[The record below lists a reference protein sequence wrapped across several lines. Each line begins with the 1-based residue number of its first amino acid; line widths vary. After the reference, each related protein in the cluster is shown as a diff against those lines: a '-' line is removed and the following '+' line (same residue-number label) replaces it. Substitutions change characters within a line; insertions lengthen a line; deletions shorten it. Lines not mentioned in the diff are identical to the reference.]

1 MRKVREFHKPEVGGL
16 KKARRDDDSVGLGDI
31 PVVLEVEPDHPSTMD
46 SFFKEVEEVRE
57 MIDRINTNV
66 DNVKKKHC
74 EILSSSQPDEAVKQQ
89 LDDLMADI
97 KTTSIKMKT
106 KLKGLEEKTETDD
119 PENLSACQR
128 IKKTQQA
135 TLSRLFVETM
145 TEYNRIQTDYR
156 DRCKGR
162 IQRQLKIT
170 GRETTDEELEQML
183 ESGNSEIF
191 TQGGVMVDNIEKQ
204 VQQASDYVEVATAD
218 VKKARVAKSSARK
231 GEMVNRI
238 ENHVQQAQEYVEEA
252 KKETNEAQKYQGKAR
267 RVSTRDTSSKV
278 MGSGRLV
285 WLGRVRDV
293 LVMLGF

>member
-1 MRKVREFHKPEVGGL
+1 MIKDRMESLRA
-16 KKARRDDDSVGLGDI
+16 ARRDDDSVGLGDI

-191 TQGGVMVDNIEKQ
+191 TQGIIMETKQARQRLADIEARHADIVKLE
-204 VQQASDYVEVATAD
+204 ASIRELHDLFMDMNLLIE
-218 VKKARVAKSSARK
+218 SQ

-267 RVSTRDTSSKV
+267 RKKIIIIICVIV
-278 MGSGRLV
+278 L
-285 WLGRVRDV
+285 LGIIA
-293 LVMLGF
+293 LIIGLSFAG